1 MSTRKD
7 LAASVTPETE
17 CAFRPSEA
25 HAAQLVDGTWE
36 ARWSEPDGRGGAW
49 PKTKAGFNSEEKALA
64 FARKVELATRLN
76 RC

>member
-49 PKTKAGFNSEEKALA
+49 PKTKAGFNSEERRLWRLRA
-64 FARKVELATRLN
+64 RLN
-76 RC
+76 LRRG